1 MYNCI
6 SIPLEIA
13 FPSAGD
19 SLTSI
24 IVSGAIDLVFAFD
37 IIFNFV
43 TTFVNPKTGLEV
55 VEPKKIT
62 KNYLK

>member
-13 FPSAGD
+13 FTSAGD
-19 SLTSI
+19 SLASQL
-24 IVSGAIDLVFAFD
+24 VSGFIDLFFAFD

-55 VEPKKIT
+55 VEAKKIA
-62 KNYLK
+62 KNYVK